1 MCGGRPSVNP
11 SIFREKREVGQLY
24 VAQVKDVGWTEL
36 GPRNS
41 RASDGKRSHL
51 GLQEDQEALS
61 PMRE

>member
-1 MCGGRPSVNP
+1 M
-11 SIFREKREVGQLY
+11 FQEKREVGQLY
-24 VAQVKDVGWTEL
+24 VAQVKDVGRTEL

-51 GLQEDQEALS
+51 GLREDQEALS